1 MNATAKKKSS
11 SPRNMIALVATLVVA
26 VAGGLVAFKVFY
38 KKDPPP
44 EVVKA
49 PEPTNVVAQVKVET
63 DLFPGRRN
71 AHGIFYV
78 PVRDAQATALALA
91 AAQTNETNE
100 ATAQP

>member
-1 MNATAKKKSS
+1 MNAIAKKTSS
-11 SPRNMIALVATLVVA
+11 GPRYLIPLVAMLVLA
-26 VAGGLVAFKVFY
+26 VAGGLVAFKMFY

-49 PEPTNVVAQVKVET
+49 PEPTNVVAQVKVEA

-91 AAQTNETNE
+91 AAQTNETTE
-100 ATAQP
+100 AAAKP